1 MNYFILP
8 KFNNYII
15 IKLNTNKNNIETYLS
30 NSFIYFSINIDT
42 QLQILNYEIIEDIK
56 KNNLFHNYQDY
67 NIHNFIN
74 PYHYLTNE
82 IIKINFNLTK
92 YEYKIVDNHIF
103 ILQEIINSLKL
114 FDNFNNNQITI
125 GIYNI
130 SINDILHLFKLIYND
145 LNFNFIHFDNLI
157 EPNIFTKYHNKE
169 TLLNNNIYFLF
180 YKINNFIQEK
190 ENYNNYIFRLI
201 KILYH
206 ILTFFSVQSMNESGN
221 IILNIDNLTMK
232 PNIEFVYILC
242 HLFEKVIIINPLIS
256 NVFTNDCFIF
266 GKGFLNNNNSKNLLF
281 TLKKIIDTWNSNL
294 LNIHSIINNDLPLF
308 FLNKIEELNIIIG
321 QQKLELIYQNINI
334 LKSNKNKIEKINIIK
349 KNNISK
355 CLKWFIKN
363 KIPIFEVCKSAFS
376 S

>member
-8 KFNNYII
+8 KFNNVII
-15 IKLNTNKNNIETYLS
+15 IKLNSNKNNIETYLS
-30 NSFIYFSINIDT
+30 NSFIYFSINIHS

-56 KNNLFHNYQDY
+56 KNNLLHNNEDY
-67 NIHNFIN
+67 NIYNFIN
-74 PYHYLTNE
+74 PYHYLTND
-82 IIKINFNLTK
+82 IIKINFKSTK
-92 YEYKIVDNHIF
+92 YGYNIIDNHIF
-103 ILQEIINSLKL
+103 ILQEIIHSLKL

-130 SINDILHLFKLIYND
+130 PINDILHLFKLIYNN
-145 LNFNFIHFDNLI
+145 LNFNLIHFDNLI
-157 EPNIFTKYHNKE
+157 EPNNFVKYNNKE
-169 TLLNNNIYFLF
+169 TTYFLF
-180 YKINNFIQEK
+180 YKINNFIEEK
-190 ENYNNYIFRLI
+190 ENYNNYILRLI

-206 ILTFFSVQSMNESGN
+206 ILTFFNDNETGN

-232 PNIEFVYILC
+232 PNIEFIYILC

-266 GKGFLNNNNSKNLLF
+266 GKTFLNNNNSKNLIF
-281 TLKKIIDTWNSNL
+281 TLKKIIDNWNSNL

-334 LKSNKNKIEKINIIK
+334 LKSNKNKIEKIDNIK
-349 KNNISK
+349 KNNLSK

-363 KIPIFEVCKSAFS
+363 KIPILETSTYLKREI
-376 S
+376 

>member
-67 NIHNFIN
+67 NIYNFIN

>member
-67 NIHNFIN
+67 NIYNFIN

-242 HLFEKVIIINPLIS
+242 HLFVKVIIINPLIS

>member
-67 NIHNFIN
+67 NIYNFIN

-281 TLKKIIDTWNSNL
+281 TLKKIIDNWNSNL

>member
-67 NIHNFIN
+67 NIYNFIN

-363 KIPIFEVCKSAFS
+363 KIPILEVCKSAFS